1 MTLSLEKRPP
11 AVCLQPQRMMTTYD
25 EALRIC
31 GREAAV
37 TFIAA
42 LGLFAFFWGSI
53 ALFKDVH
60 ERFWGLPLWF
70 WVAVCGGYV
79 LSVLVVMF
87 IVKRYFKAMPLDMVP
102 EERAFAGNH
111 EDSSAEKAAQ

>member
-1 MTLSLEKRPP
+1 MTFSLEKRTP
-11 AVCLQPQRMMTTYD
+11 AVCLQPQRMMRRC
-25 EALRIC
+25 ES
-31 GREAAV
+31 AA
-37 TFIAA
+37 AKR
-42 LGLFAFFWGSI
+42 LFAFFWGSI

>member
-1 MTLSLEKRPP
+1 MTSSNDVFPRKTDPRSVPSTP
-11 AVCLQPQRMMTTYD
+11 TYD

-60 ERFWGLPLWF
+60 ERFCALADAQDGVLPAKAFGNLLF
-70 WVAVCGGYV
+70 ARDAVA
-79 LSVLVVMF
+79 
-87 IVKRYFKAMPLDMVP
+87 
-102 EERAFAGNH
+102 
-111 EDSSAEKAAQ
+111 Q

>member
-1 MTLSLEKRPP
+1 MTSSNDVFPRKADPRGVPSTP
-11 AVCLQPQRMMTTYD
+11 TYD

-60 ERFWGLPLWF
+60 ERFWGPA
-70 WVAVCGGYV
+70 AVVLGRRLRRVCALSAGGDV
-79 LSVLVVMF
+79 HCEAVF
-87 IVKRYFKAMPLDMVP
+87 QGD
-102 EERAFAGNH
+102 
-111 EDSSAEKAAQ
+111 AA

>member
-1 MTLSLEKRPP
+1 M
-11 AVCLQPQRMMTTYD
+11 
-25 EALRIC
+25 
-31 GREAAV
+31 
-37 TFIAA
+37 
-42 LGLFAFFWGSI
+42 
-53 ALFKDVH
+53 
-60 ERFWGLPLWF
+60 
-70 WVAVCGGYV
+70 VCGGDV

>member
-1 MTLSLEKRPP
+1 MTFSLEKRTP
-11 AVCLQPQRMMTTYD
+11 AVCLQPQRMMRRC
-25 EALRIC
+25 ES
-31 GREAAV
+31 AAAKRL
-37 TFIAA
+37 FIAA

>member
-1 MTLSLEKRPP
+1 MTFSLEKRTP
-11 AVCLQPQRMMTTYD
+11 AVCLQPQRMMRRC
-25 EALRIC
+25 E
-31 GREAAV
+31 
-37 TFIAA
+37 
-42 LGLFAFFWGSI
+42 S

>member
-1 MTLSLEKRPP
+1 MTSSNDAFPP
-11 AVCLQPQRMMTTYD
+11 KADACSAPSTPTYD

-79 LSVLVVMF
+79 LSMLVVMF

-102 EERAFAGNH
+102 EKMAFAGDH

>member
-1 MTLSLEKRPP
+1 MTSSNDVFPRKADPRSVPSTP
-11 AVCLQPQRMMTTYD
+11 TYD

-42 LGLFAFFWGSI
+42 LGLFAF
-53 ALFKDVH
+53 
-60 ERFWGLPLWF
+60 FWGLPLWF

>member
-1 MTLSLEKRPP
+1 MPSTP
-11 AVCLQPQRMMTTYD
+11 TYD

-42 LGLFAFFWGSI
+42 LGLFAFSGG
-53 ALFKDVH
+53 ALRSLKMFM
-60 ERFWGLPLWF
+60 ELLGLPSVV